1 MTVSASSSGQPASAL
16 RRIYELPGPRG
27 WPLLGNLP
35 QIQRRQVHR
44 HVEAWAQEFGT
55 VFTFR
60 LGRRRF
66 LALAD
71 HEAIASVLRDRPD
84 GFRRTQR
91 LEQVGR
97 EMGLSPGVFGS
108 NGDDWRRQRRMVMA
122 GLDPSHVR
130 AYLPSLAKVSARL
143 RGRWL
148 KAARAGQAIEL
159 QPELMRFTVDAIT
172 GLAFGSDVN
181 TLESDDDVIQR
192 HLDKI
197 FPALFRRTFAPLAYW
212 RVVKLPADRQ
222 LDTSVAEVHK
232 AIAGFIAQARQRL
245 HDEPSR
251 REQPPNLL
259 EAMIVAAAAP
269 DTLVNDED
277 VAGNVLNMLL
287 AGEDTTANTLA
298 WMIHLL
304 VRHPEALQRAQDEL
318 RKLAGDG
325 QALTLEQIDTLD
337 YVEACIH
344 ETMRLKPVAPFNVLQ
359 ALRDSTV
366 AGVQVPVGTLVWC
379 VIRHDS
385 LQDKHFAD
393 ASRFQPQRWLA
404 DGNPGAAAASA
415 KRVSMPFGAGPRVC
429 PGRYLAML
437 EMKTVM
443 ATLLSSFDIVGVDA
457 PGGGE
462 AAEAMAFTMAPV
474 GLRMRLR
481 ERTA

>member
-1 MTVSASSSGQPASAL
+1 MTTSASAGPSAGAL
-16 RRIYELPGPRG
+16 RRIHDLPGPRG

-35 QIQRRQVHR
+35 QIQRSQVHR
-44 HVEAWAQEFGT
+44 HVEAWAHEFGP

-66 LALAD
+66 FALAD
-71 HEAIASVLRDRPD
+71 HEAIASVLRDRPE

-91 LEQVGR
+91 LEKVGR

-122 GLDPSHVR
+122 GLDPAHVR
-130 AYLPSLAKVSARL
+130 AYLPSLAKVCARL

-148 KAARAGQAIEL
+148 KAARASQAIEL

-181 TLESDDDVIQR
+181 TLESDDDVILR

-222 LDTSVAEVHK
+222 LDSSVAEVHK

-304 VRHPEALQRAQDEL
+304 VRHPEALQRAQQEVRRL
-318 RKLAGDG
+318 TGDG
-325 QALTLEQIDTLD
+325 QAFTLEQIDTLD

-359 ALRDSTV
+359 ALRDTTV
-366 AGVQVPVGTLVWC
+366 AGVQVPADTLVWC

-385 LQDKHFAD
+385 LQDKHFTD
-393 ASRFQPQRWLA
+393 APRFQPQRWLA
-404 DGNPGAAAASA
+404 DGGPGAAAASA

-437 EMKTVM
+437 EMKMVM
-443 ATLLSSFDIVGVDA
+443 ATLLSSFDIVGVDS
-457 PGGGE
+457 PGGGA

-481 ERTA
+481 ER